1 MGKNKNAGLWL
12 IGVFLVM
19 SLLFVGLKSCSG
31 QSEHHEHSSPVDHVT
46 NPEQSGEIEQGGK
59 NGDPDKSDH
68 SDNLG
73 NPGESDHSGDSDD
86 PSHSDN
92 SGQAGKIGQSA
103 GKALKETGKTLGEF
117 SDGLLGEFGTSNEE
131 VSQKTKEKLNKTGEY
146 LNNLLNKKDR

>member
-1 MGKNKNAGLWL
+1 MGRSKNAGLWL

-31 QSEHHEHSSPVDHVT
+31 QSEHHEHSSPVGHIVE
-46 NPEQSGEIEQGGK
+46 PEHSDEGEQGDK

-73 NPGESDHSGDSDD
+73 NLDKSDHSGDSDD

-92 SGQAGKIGQSA
+92 SGQAGKIGQST

>member
-12 IGVFLVM
+12 IGAFLVM
-19 SLLFVGLKSCSG
+19 SLLFVGLKGCSG

-46 NPEQSGEIEQGGK
+46 NPEHGDEGEQGGK

-68 SDNLG
+68 SN
-73 NPGESDHSGDSDD
+73 HSDD
-86 PSHSDN
+86 SIHSDN